1 METEHK
7 HPHPNYILIWVY
19 LAVLTA
25 VEVGIAFV
33 SSFSKTTLLIV
44 LLFLAVWKAL
54 LVALYFMHLK
64 FEKWN
69 VRFIA
74 IIPIPLALILI
85 IFVLQEGF

>member
-1 METEHK
+1 METTAHK
-7 HPHPNYILIWVY
+7 HPNYILIFIY

-25 VEVGIAFV
+25 IEVGVAFV
-33 SSFSKTTLLIV
+33 SHFSKTTLLI
-44 LLFLAVWKAL
+44 LLLILAIWKAL

-69 VRFIA
+69 LRFIA
-74 IIPIPLALILI
+74 IIPIPLALIYI